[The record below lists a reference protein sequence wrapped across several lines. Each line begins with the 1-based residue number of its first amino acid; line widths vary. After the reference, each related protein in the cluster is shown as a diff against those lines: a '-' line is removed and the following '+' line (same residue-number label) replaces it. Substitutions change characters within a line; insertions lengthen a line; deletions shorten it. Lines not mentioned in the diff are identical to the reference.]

1 MQSPQTVPA
10 RPALLILPSDPAVQ
24 MVDSAYQIVTMIGAN
39 PRAIR
44 PILAQRRLT
53 KEQVL
58 EAAGSATERSEAS
71 LAELD
76 AATLE
81 RQAAHDMT
89 VKELS
94 DRLAAWGVETESGA
108 LQREDAPAEVVHL
121 QSELEAAGA
130 DFARFQAEQRRPRA
144 FLTGLRDRA
153 AEVQRVYSLL

>member
-1 MQSPQTVPA
+1 
-10 RPALLILPSDPAVQ
+10 LILPSDPAVQ

-58 EAAGSATERSEAS
+58 EAAASAIERAEAS
-71 LAELD
+71 LADLD
-76 AATLE
+76 AITND
-81 RQAAHDMT
+81 RQAIHDT
-89 VKELS
+89 TLKELR
-94 DRLAAWGVETESGA
+94 DRLAAWGVETEPGA
-108 LQREDAPAEVVHL
+108 LQRADEPAEVVQLQAEL
-121 QSELEAAGA
+121 QSAEME
-130 DFARFQAEQRRPRA
+130 FARFQAEQSRPRT

>member
-1 MQSPQTVPA
+1 MEMQYPQTAPA

-58 EAAGSATERSEAS
+58 DAAGSATERAEAS
-71 LAELD
+71 LADLD
-76 AATLE
+76 AAAEE
-81 RQAAHDMT
+81 RQAAHDIT
-89 VKELS
+89 VKELR
-94 DRLAAWGVETESGA
+94 DRLAAWGVETEPGTP
-108 LQREDAPAEVVHL
+108 QRDDAPAEVVHL
-121 QSELEAAGA
+121 RTELETAAA
-130 DFARFQAEQRRPRA
+130 ELARLLAEQRRPRA

-153 AEVQRVYSLL
+153 AEVQRVYA